1 MTSRGY
7 LKGKLLPVFNTEA
20 IDQHWSEVG
29 VLLERIVDEK
39 VGHDDIYNLIS
50 TGEWI
55 LWLCQIPETG
65 EITTVIVTTF
75 IQYPKIKNLRIIFLS
90 GDDEDWSF
98 GIETFE
104 DFARINKCHD
114 VEILGRK
121 GWERTLRDRGYEF
134 QNVTLRKRI
143 A

>member
-1 MTSRGY
+1 MTTRGY
-7 LKGKLLPVFNTEA
+7 LRGKLLPVFNTEA
-20 IDQHWSEVG
+20 IDQCWSNIEG
-29 VLLERIVDEK
+29 LLERIVDEK
-39 VGHDDIYNLIS
+39 VGLQDIYKLIS
-50 TGEWI
+50 TGEWV
-55 LWLCQIPETG
+55 LWLCQVPDTE
-65 EITTVIVTTF
+65 EITSVVITTF
-75 IQYPKIKNLRIIFLS
+75 IAYPRVKNLRIIFLS
-90 GDDEDWSF
+90 GDDEDWSY
-98 GIETFE
+98 GIEVFE